1 MDNQEI
7 KIQAK
12 AILEEIIAIRRHIHE
27 HPELSFQETNT
38 ALFIEKK
45 LNEFGIN
52 TVRCTP
58 TGIVAVISPDNTYEK
73 MECIA
78 LRADL
83 DALPIKENTG
93 LPYSSK
99 NEGIMHACGH
109 DVHTATLLGVAK
121 LVQQN
126 RNKLT
131 KIVKFIFQPGEELLP
146 GGASLMIKESVLN
159 NPKVDKI
166 IALHVFPE
174 LEVGKVGFKSGM
186 YMASTDEL
194 HITIKGKGGH
204 AAMPHQVIDPI
215 VIASSIV
222 LNLQQIVS
230 RKCDPKIP
238 CVLSFGHFEGIGATN
253 VIPDAVHLKGTFRTM
268 DEIWRNEAH
277 LFIKKQIEEM
287 STSMGGKAV
296 VDIRKGYPFLVNDEQ
311 TTENA
316 REIAT
321 KLIGAENVVELPIR
335 MTAEDFSYYSQE
347 VPACF
352 FRLGV
357 RNEAKKAIYGVH
369 NSQFAV
375 DEEAMLTGMIVFLGV
390 VFN

>member
-27 HPELSFQETNT
+27 YPELSFQETKT
-38 ALFIEKK
+38 ALFVEKK
-45 LNEFGIN
+45 LQEFGIK

-58 TGIVAVISPDNTYEK
+58 TGIVAVISPENTHEK

-99 NEGIMHACGH
+99 NEGVMHACGH

-146 GGASLMIKESVLN
+146 GGASLMIKEGVLN
-159 NPKVDKI
+159 NPKVDRI

-194 HITIKGKGGH
+194 HVTIQGKGGH

-268 DEIWRNEAH
+268 DEAWRNEAH
-277 LFIKKQIEEM
+277 LLIKKQIEEM
-287 STSMGGKAV
+287 SIAMGGKAI

-311 TTENA
+311 ITESA
-316 REIAT
+316 REIAK
-321 KLIGAENVVELPIR
+321 KLIGADNVVELPIR

-357 RNEAKKAIYGVH
+357 RNESIKAIYGVH

-375 DEEAMLTGMIVFLGV
+375 DEEAMLTGMMVLLGIVF
-390 VFN
+390 

>member
-7 KIQAK
+7 KTQAK
-12 AILEEIIAIRRHIHE
+12 AILEEIIAIRRQIHE
-27 HPELSFQETNT
+27 YPELSFQETKT
-38 ALFIEKK
+38 ALFVEKK
-45 LNEFGIN
+45 LQEFGIK
-52 TVRCTP
+52 TARCTP
-58 TGIVAVISPDNTYEK
+58 TGIVAIISPDNTAEK

-93 LPYSSK
+93 LPYASK

-146 GGASLMIKESVLN
+146 GGASLMIKAGVLN
-159 NPKVDKI
+159 NPKVDRI

-194 HITIKGKGGH
+194 HVTIEGKGGH
-204 AAMPHQVIDPI
+204 AAMPYQVIDPI

-268 DEIWRNEAH
+268 DEAWRTEAH
-277 LFIKKQIEEM
+277 LLIQKQIEEM
-287 STSMGGKAV
+287 SIAMGGKAI

-316 REIAT
+316 REIT
-321 KLIGAENVVELPIR
+321 KKLIGAENVVELPIR

-375 DEEAMLTGMIVFLGV
+375 DEEAMLTGMIVFLGI
-390 VFN
+390 VF

>member
-27 HPELSFQETNT
+27 YPELSFQETNT
-38 ALFIEKK
+38 ALFVEKK
-45 LNEFGIN
+45 LHEFGID

-58 TGIVAVISPDNTYEK
+58 TGIVAIIYPENTHEK

-78 LRADL
+78 LRADI

-93 LPYSSK
+93 LTYASK
-99 NEGIMHACGH
+99 NDGIMHACGH

-121 LVQQN
+121 IVQQN

-146 GGASLMIKESVLN
+146 GGASLMIKEGVLN
-159 NPKVDKI
+159 NPKVDRI

-194 HITIKGKGGH
+194 HVTIEGKGGH

-268 DEIWRNEAH
+268 DEAWRNEAH
-277 LFIKKQIEEM
+277 LLIKKQIEEM
-287 STSMGGKAV
+287 SIAMGGKAI
-296 VDIRKGYPFLVNDEQ
+296 VDIRKGYPFLVNDEKI
-311 TTENA
+311 TENA
-316 REIAT
+316 REIA
-321 KLIGAENVVELPIR
+321 KKIIGADNVVELPIR

-347 VPACF
+347 VSACF

-357 RNEAKKAIYGVH
+357 RNQAKKAIYGVH
-369 NSQFAV
+369 NNQFAV
-375 DEEAMLTGMIVFLGV
+375 DEDAMLTGMIVFLGI
-390 VFN
+390 VF